1 MSRTLR
7 VYPETRTENV
17 QDTAAGLSF
26 EDPYRWLE
34 GDGEEV
40 RAWQQAQSDLARQSV
55 RDWPH
60 VERLR
65 QLVSRFSTERCFE
78 QVAVPRYAA
87 GHWFRI
93 QLAEGS
99 FHSQAL
105 VSAEPMGPGR
115 VLFDAR
121 QENPARPPFVSWVA
135 PSPDGLVLAL
145 GVCADGSENNTIRL
159 IDTNTGK
166 PLPEVPELVLMDA
179 NTGGVHWLPDS
190 SGFFFS
196 AIAGSAVDF
205 EQDVY
210 LHRRLP
216 WPTTVPVSVKWTTS
230 RDYRMV
236 IVSRDGRYAVACERV
251 VNTIPVA
258 VASLKEKAL
267 RWKPFVTAASGT
279 VAGHAVDNRY
289 IAVTDVGAPRG
300 RLVAIPFDAVDP
312 NDVDSWQ
319 ELVPES
325 DAVLRTV
332 TPVGNNLYLTEFV
345 DTYSRVRIVDSFGKP
360 AGEVPLPTRG
370 AVVSGSILQPILD
383 LLPKGHP
390 DKFIFAFSSLTVSAA
405 IYSHTP
411 GCPDLEMLQAPQAQ
425 LDDAVVEERWAVS
438 TDGTRIPYHLVR
450 RADVSTSQPQPTLIC
465 AYGGFNAPL
474 VPQFPGPLAAFIAF
488 GGVYVH
494 AHLRGG
500 GEFGLDWWRG
510 GRMATKQNCYQDL
523 YAVAEDLIESRRT
536 TQKLLAVTGESNGG
550 LMAGVAVTQRP
561 DLWAVVVPRVPLLD
575 LIGACRDSY
584 GRMAVMMDLANVEEP
599 DEVRR
604 LATFSPYNLVRE
616 GTPYPAVFIDA
627 GNNDPRCPPWHARK
641 FAARLQ
647 NATAG
652 NAPIVLEV
660 WENAGHGAATDRK
673 LVVAEYVEWLAFTL
687 RHLGLGG
694 PARGKVLDSNH
705 VNL

>member
-1 MSRTLR
+1 M
-7 VYPETRTENV
+7 
-17 QDTAAGLSF
+17 
-26 EDPYRWLE
+26 DP
-34 GDGEEV
+34 
-40 RAWQQAQSDLARQSV
+40 
-55 RDWPH
+55 
-60 VERLR
+60 
-65 QLVSRFSTERCFE
+65 
-78 QVAVPRYAA
+78 
-87 GHWFRI
+87 
-93 QLAEGS
+93 
-99 FHSQAL
+99 
-105 VSAEPMGPGR
+105 
-115 VLFDAR
+115 
-121 QENPARPPFVSWVA
+121 
-135 PSPDGLVLAL
+135 
-145 GVCADGSENNTIRL
+145 
-159 IDTNTGK
+159 
-166 PLPEVPELVLMDA
+166 
-179 NTGGVHWLPDS
+179 
-190 SGFFFS
+190 
-196 AIAGSAVDF
+196 
-205 EQDVY
+205 
-210 LHRRLP
+210 
-216 WPTTVPVSVKWTTS
+216 
-230 RDYRMV
+230 
-236 IVSRDGRYAVACERV
+236 
-251 VNTIPVA
+251 
-258 VASLKEKAL
+258 
-267 RWKPFVTAASGT
+267 
-279 VAGHAVDNRY
+279 
-289 IAVTDVGAPRG
+289 
-300 RLVAIPFDAVDP
+300 
-312 NDVDSWQ
+312 
-319 ELVPES
+319 
-325 DAVLRTV
+325 
-332 TPVGNNLYLTEFV
+332 
-345 DTYSRVRIVDSFGKP
+345 FGKL

-405 IYSHTP
+405 IYSHAP

-425 LDDAVVEERWAVS
+425 LDGAVVEERWAIS
-438 TDGTRIPYHLVR
+438 TDGTRVPYHLVR
-450 RADVSTSQPQPTLIC
+450 RADVSSSEPQPTLIC

-523 YAVAEDLIESRRT
+523 YAVAEDLIESGRT

-616 GTPYPAVFIDA
+616 GTRYPAVFIDA

-652 NAPIVLEV
+652 NAPIVLQV
-660 WENAGHGAATDRK
+660 WDNAGHGAATDRK

-694 PARGKVLDSNH
+694 GSEGGFWTRTMSISDSNALYGQSIVVDATAPLSPFSAVQTELGTDALVSSYAAAGVTLAVFTIVDDFPNSIEQTLRLIGANRRYFSLHPERFVLADRTDDVAAAKEQGKLAVSFAFQGSNALMGDLTLVEVYRRLGVVQMLLAYNAGNLAADGCHESRNAGLTQFGRDLVAEMNRVGMIVDVTH
-705 VNL
+705 VGRRSSLEALELTTRPPLFSHSTPQKFAPHDRNITDEQIRACAAKGGVVCLNGIGLFMDATQRRASASLLADTIEYVVQLVGPGHAGIGLDYIFDTESIASYFRTNMPLYGGGRDRKSVV